1 MPHTQLSDYLI
12 IPVMADDRRENQFV
26 RIRGVFG
33 ETDHPDFFIHSLGIG
48 QRTQKSVDGHTIDVG
63 EIVFSAQVDFD
74 RFAFLEEV
82 VLKTGFAAF
91 VDRTFSFGNQSLEAK
106 RLRDPEK
113 FIFGAAESSS
123 KDGCRDLRGG
133 GSR

>member
-1 MPHTQLSDYLI
+1 M
-12 IPVMADDRRENQFV
+12 
-26 RIRGVFG
+26 RIRGIFG
-33 ETDHPDFFIHSLGIG
+33 ESGQSMFLIRSLGIAQCG
-48 QRTQKSVDGHTIDVG
+48 QDRVHGHTIDVG

>member
-1 MPHTQLSDYLI
+1 M
-12 IPVMADDRRENQFV
+12 
-26 RIRGVFG
+26 
-33 ETDHPDFFIHSLGIG
+33 
-48 QRTQKSVDGHTIDVG
+48 DGHTIDVG

-113 FIFGAAESSS
+113 FIFGTAKLTREPDIFVSFSNSLARRLRLAISGCSRTSFLPRKSRS
-123 KDGCRDLRGG
+123 KP
-133 GSR
+133 